1 MPATTG
7 EVTLGGRAPEAYSE
21 ESFRLSVRLHRE
33 NDWIFATTVRENLAV
48 ANPQASEDLMQ
59 ECLEAVDF
67 SLGLN
72 VVLSDGAESLS
83 IGQRRRLLLARAL
96 CSTAPVL
103 LLDEPTE
110 HISADDAR
118 DLLSML
124 VGGPLPGA
132 RAERTAVVGTHLEP
146 APRLRNNG
154 ARDSR
159 D

>member
-1 MPATTG
+1 
-7 EVTLGGRAPEAYSE
+7 
-21 ESFRLSVRLHRE
+21 
-33 NDWIFATTVRENLAV
+33 
-48 ANPQASEDLMQ
+48 MQ